1 MELLR
6 VLLLWILY
14 VDQAVAILIGNV
26 ESFRVSRRDS
36 CLEKSCRLLVVFMR
50 LRVATVTLTATSGE
64 RRDQQESEY
73 SLESHVGNL
82 I

>member
-1 MELLR
+1 MELLC

-14 VDQAVAILIGNV
+14 VDKAVAILIGNV

-36 CLEKSCRLLVVFMR
+36 CLKKDGCLLVTLMR
-50 LRVATVTLTATSGE
+50 FRVVAVTLTATSGE

>member
-14 VDQAVAILIGNV
+14 VDQAVALAVGDI
-26 ESFRVSRRDS
+26 ESLRVSWRDF
-36 CLEKSCRLLVVFMR
+36 CLEKSYRLLVVFMR
-50 LRVATVTLTATSGE
+50 LRVATVTLAATSDE

-73 SLESHVGNL
+73 CLESHYREF
-82 I
+82 

>member
-6 VLLLWILY
+6 IFLLWILY
-14 VDQAVAILIGNV
+14 VDQAVAILIGNI

-36 CLEKSCRLLVVFMR
+36 CLEKDGCLLVVFMR
-50 LRVATVTLTATSGE
+50 LRVATVTLAATSDE

-73 SLESHVGNL
+73 CLESHYREF
-82 I
+82 

>member
-6 VLLLWILY
+6 IFLLWILY
-14 VDQAVAILIGNV
+14 VDQAVALAVGDV
-26 ESFRVSRRDS
+26 ESLCVSWRDF
-36 CLEKSCRLLVVFMR
+36 CLEKDGCLLVALMR
-50 LRVATVTLTATSGE
+50 FRVAAVALTATSGE

>member
-26 ESFRVSRRDS
+26 ESFRVNRRDS
-36 CLEKSCRLLVVFMR
+36 CLEKDGCLLVTLMR
-50 LRVATVTLTATSGE
+50 FRVVAVALTATSGE

>member
-6 VLLLWILY
+6 IFLLWILY
-14 VDQAVAILIGNV
+14 VDQAVAILIGNI
-26 ESFRVSRRDS
+26 ESFRVSRCDS
-36 CLEKSCRLLVVFMR
+36 CLEKDGCLLVVFMR
-50 LRVATVTLTATSGE
+50 LRVATVTLAATSDE